1 MVEVFKVTDESVKNV
16 ACKLFSDAGLDPEKI
31 VSVNGVSCEDW
42 ETEAVQI
49 REELEILAHKL
60 NQLFTDT
67 SI

>member
-1 MVEVFKVTDESVKNV
+1 MVEVFKVTDDAVKAV
-16 ACKLFSDAGLDPEKI
+16 TKKLFNDAGLNPNQKI
-31 VSVNGVSCEDW
+31 KDGREDW

-67 SI
+67 TTE